1 MNQDTDPPDTAGP
14 PAGPGPHAPRPAA
27 ASPAGLGLVDVAAVF
42 GLAYIAGGLV
52 SAQARITV
60 PGPLGDAVGLLI
72 FGAVLGLVTLGWA
85 MVRGG
90 TGGVRA
96 LLGPRPSAAQ
106 LGAGVAVGLAAGVL
120 LNVALPP
127 LLETVLDR
135 FGLDPPTV
143 QESAR
148 RALTDPASRVAAT
161 VGVVI
166 VAPLAEELA
175 FRGLL
180 FRALRRHLRAVLAMG
195 GSALVFAVVHTTG
208 ATALGAAYLLTTLLL
223 VGVALAG
230 LVERHRHLWGA
241 TAAHAVFNAVAAVMI
256 WMV

>member
-1 MNQDTDPPDTAGP
+1 MNQDPDPPDPAGP
-14 PAGPGPHAPRPAA
+14 PAGPGPHAPRDAV

-42 GLAYIAGGLV
+42 GAAYVVGGV
-52 SAQARITV
+52 ASAQARITV
-60 PGPLGDAVGLLI
+60 PGPLGDAVGLLV

-90 TGGVRA
+90 TSGLRT
-96 LLGPRPSAAQ
+96 LLGPRPTAVQ
-106 LGAGVAVGLAAGVL
+106 LGVAIAVGLAAGVL
-120 LNVALPP
+120 INVALPP
-127 LLETVLDR
+127 LLEAVLDR

-180 FRALRRHLRAVLAMG
+180 FRALRRHLRAALAMG
-195 GSALVFAVVHTTG
+195 GSALVFAMVHTTG

-223 VGVALAG
+223 VGVALAW

-241 TAAHAVFNAVAAVMI
+241 AVAHAVFNAVAAVMI
-256 WMV
+256 WTV